1 MKHHILVNHQN
12 EEISFKLNASD
23 IEIAGD
29 YDYMYTN
36 YPFGSLE
43 DNINAY
49 TRFRSN
55 YRLKYNNPLEYDPNK
70 EYFIGDVVKFNNQL
84 FMNIIRSDDI
94 PTDRTTDKTPNMY
107 SSEWIAITDA
117 WGNKCVAYYPYI
129 DTGSG
134 DIMRYKTYGSFG
146 LPDIEDM
153 LQLGT
158 FYQYYNDGDYFLAED
173 SSHNFYKMRMNYVE
187 VVNENGSTVRRIDC
201 VSDEL
206 IPYISFKINTDF
218 GVENDS
224 YSLADEVVN
233 EYIWEISKMGKLLSQ
248 YDDNFVPNILLGR
261 IKPKGGY
268 YRTYSRSRR
277 LDRGGSYTN
286 NISNDANYESTRK
299 IADNNNADFRFWL
312 PTEKEAFGIS
322 YGIID
327 GYIESDFQQLKSL
340 NTAYKRVKTVN
351 GVPKPWATYTMYKNT
366 KYPCIVGE
374 DGTML
379 PMDLLNS
386 NGNSYDKDIYMPL
399 CFSIGHFKTN

>member
-23 IEIAGD
+23 MEVTGD
-29 YDYMYTN
+29 YNYMYTN

-55 YRLKYNNPLEYDPNK
+55 YRLKYSDPLEYNPNK
-70 EYFIGDVVKFNNQL
+70 EYFIGDVVKYNNQL
-84 FMNIIRSDDI
+84 FMNMIRSDDI

-107 SSEWIAITDA
+107 SSEWVAITDA
-117 WGNKCVAYYPYI
+117 WGSKCVAYYPYI
-129 DTGSG
+129 DTGTG
-134 DIMRYKTYGSFG
+134 DIMRYKAYGSFG
-146 LPDIEDM
+146 LLDIENM

-158 FYQYYNDGDYFLAED
+158 FYQYYNDGDYFLVED
-173 SSHNFYKMRMNYVE
+173 SNHNFYKMRMNYVE
-187 VVNENGSTVRRIDC
+187 VVNENGSTIRRIDC

-206 IPYISFKINTDF
+206 IPHLSFKINTDF
-218 GVENDS
+218 GVENGTYQYTDTIS
-224 YSLADEVVN
+224 N
-233 EYIWEISKMGKLLSQ
+233 KYIWEISKMGNLLVINDTSLVS
-248 YDDNFVPNILLGR
+248 NMLLGC
-261 IKPKGGY
+261 IKPKSGY
-268 YRTYSRSRR
+268 YRKYSRSQR
-277 LDRGGSYTN
+277 LDRGGSYIN
-286 NISNDANYESTRK
+286 NISSNSDYEPTRK
-299 IADNNNADFRFWL
+299 LSDTSNYNVIFWL

-340 NTAYKRVKTVN
+340 NTAYKRVKTIN

-366 KYPCIVGE
+366 KYPCIVSE
-374 DGTML
+374 DGTMV
-379 PMDLLNS
+379 PMDLVNS
-386 NGNSYDKDIYMPL
+386 NGSSYDKDIYMPL

>member
-55 YRLKYNNPLEYDPNK
+55 YR
-70 EYFIGDVVKFNNQL
+70 
-84 FMNIIRSDDI
+84 
-94 PTDRTTDKTPNMY
+94 
-107 SSEWIAITDA
+107 SEWIAITDA

-146 LPDIEDM
+146 LPDIENM

-224 YSLADEVVN
+224 YSLVDEVVN

-299 IADNNNADFRFWL
+299 IADNNNVDFRFWL

-340 NTAYKRVKTVN
+340 NTARKRVKTIN

-366 KYPCIVGE
+366 KYPCIVSE
-374 DGTML
+374 DGTMV

-386 NGNSYDKDIYMPL
+386 TGNSYDKDIYMPL

>member
-23 IEIAGD
+23 IEISGD
-29 YDYMYTN
+29 NNFMYTN
-36 YPFGSLE
+36 YPFASLE
-43 DNINAY
+43 DNINGY
-49 TRFRSN
+49 IRFRSN
-55 YRLKYNNPLEYDPNK
+55 YRLKYNEPLEYNPDK
-70 EYFIGDVVKFNNQL
+70 EYFMGDVVKFNNQL

-94 PTDRTTDKTPNMY
+94 PTNRTDDKTPNMY
-107 SSEWIAITDA
+107 SSEWVAITDA
-117 WGNKCVAYYPYI
+117 WGSKCVAYYPYTN
-129 DTGSG
+129 TGSG
-134 DIMRYKTYGSFG
+134 DAMRFKTYGSFG
-146 LPDIEDM
+146 LPDIESM
-153 LQLGT
+153 LQFGT
-158 FYQYYNDGDYFLAED
+158 FYQYFNDGDYFLVED
-173 SSHNFYKMRMNYVE
+173 LNHNFYKMRMNYVE
-187 VVNENGSTVRRIDC
+187 VVNENGSTIRRIDC

-206 IPYISFKINTDF
+206 IPHMSFKINTDF
-218 GVENDS
+218 GVENDTYQ
-224 YSLADEVVN
+224 YSDTINN
-233 EYIWEISKMGKLLSQ
+233 EYIWEISKMGKLLVTNDTSLVL
-248 YDDNFVPNILLGR
+248 NMLMGR

-268 YRTYSRSRR
+268 YRTYSRSQR

-286 NISNDANYESTRK
+286 NISNNTDYESARK
-299 IADNNNADFRFWL
+299 LSDTSNYNVSFWL
-312 PTEKEAFGIS
+312 PTEKEVFGIS

-340 NTAYKRVKTVN
+340 NTPYKRVKTVN

-379 PMDLLNS
+379 PMNLLNG